1 MVSVSQVLTLSTFE
15 TKTLLAVDQNYFVS
29 GLNRSDMIGL
39 ALLLG
44 CDYSPGVPDI
54 DKDMAVKLLEVLKG
68 EDILDR

>member
-1 MVSVSQVLTLSTFE
+1 
-15 TKTLLAVDQNYFVS
+15 
-29 GLNRSDMIGL
+29 MIGL

-54 DKDMAVKLLEVLKG
+54 DKDTAVKLLEVLKG